1 MKRIRL
7 SFIEVNAS
15 VDRDEDG
22 SPCIENDT
30 PEIEAIEI
38 ETPHDPI
45 CPVLYQWLER
55 AETVHQVL
63 EFMTAH
69 ENSSCP
75 VCASSKGQAYMGGVQ
90 NPLVPSGTDL
100 SSGLCNRAEKRPAP
114 SGKMRR
120 AA

>member
-1 MKRIRL
+1 MKRIQL
-7 SFIEVNAS
+7 SFIEVNARS
-15 VDRDEDG
+15 ERNEDG
-22 SPCIENDT
+22 SVCESA
-30 PEIEAIEI
+30 PEDSAEV

-45 CPVLYQWLER
+45 CPVLYQWLDR
-55 AETVHQVL
+55 AETVHEVL
-63 EFMTAH
+63 EFMAAH

-90 NPLVPSGTDL
+90 NPLIPSGTDL